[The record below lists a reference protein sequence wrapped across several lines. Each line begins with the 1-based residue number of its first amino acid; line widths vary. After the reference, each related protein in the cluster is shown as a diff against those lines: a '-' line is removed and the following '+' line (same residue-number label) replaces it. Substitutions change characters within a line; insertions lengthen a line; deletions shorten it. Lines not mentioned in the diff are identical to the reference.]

1 MNKKIQTIF
10 RRFFVMP
17 STEGVIVKKVLPLI
31 YVIDTSGSMFGDRIA
46 SVNEAIHEL
55 EPILREK
62 VGEIPEAEIKIAA
75 LTFSSGARWITA
87 NGLVSLDDFFW
98 NDATAG
104 GLTDLGA
111 ALKEL
116 NQKLSR
122 SSFLVSDTGF
132 CAPVLIFMSDG
143 EPNDNWEK
151 ELASIKQ
158 NNKWFQAARKIAIA
172 IGEDA
177 NIEIL
182 TKLVG
187 SNEAVIQTNDL
198 ETLKRMI
205 IAVSVSA
212 SMLAGSSRMAGDA
225 ASGSMILEAATTTLD
240 SDTYTVAPEIADF
253 DGPDLMAAGDAG
265 TQDVWDDSGDWN

>member
-1 MNKKIQTIF
+1 
-10 RRFFVMP
+10 
-17 STEGVIVKKVLPLI
+17 
-31 YVIDTSGSMFGDRIA
+31 
-46 SVNEAIHEL
+46 
-55 EPILREK
+55 
-62 VGEIPEAEIKIAA
+62 
-75 LTFSSGARWITA
+75 
-87 NGLVSLDDFFW
+87 
-98 NDATAG
+98 
-104 GLTDLGA
+104 
-111 ALKEL
+111 
-116 NQKLSR
+116 
-122 SSFLVSDTGF
+122 
-132 CAPVLIFMSDG
+132 MSDG

-151 ELASIKQ
+151 ELNSIKQ

-253 DGPDLMAAGDAG
+253 DGPDLMTASDVG